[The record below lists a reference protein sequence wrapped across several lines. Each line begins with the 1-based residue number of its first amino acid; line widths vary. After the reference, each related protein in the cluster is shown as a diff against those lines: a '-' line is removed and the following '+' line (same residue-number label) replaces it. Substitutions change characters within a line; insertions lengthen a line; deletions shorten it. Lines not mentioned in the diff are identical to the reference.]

1 MVFKKAVSNN
11 IEAKCKSLQ
20 KETIGL
26 DDICNQL
33 ALQTLT
39 PTKKE
44 KLKDELPATPVTN
57 GKRPTGPSTPHRIQA
72 LNEDRLQLNNNSPPG
87 KENHYRKKGSS
98 KTTSKR
104 QVKGNK
110 FSNKIS
116 ISATGST
123 TIKSAKGKSQNPL
136 SDSQITDFFPIR
148 RSDRKSKTTILQ
160 EKQDDLEQA
169 IRSQKADGLKIQDFG
184 AKGRGI
190 VATRPFSKGDFV
202 IEYIGDLMDQKRA
215 KAKEENYSHDSSK
228 GCYSYY
234 FIHSGRQWCI
244 DATEESPYMGRLVN
258 HSRRIPNMVTK
269 TVEVDSLPHLVLLA
283 KRDIKQ
289 DEELLYDYGDRSKEA
304 LEHHPWLAL

>member
-1 MVFKKAVSNN
+1 MSTSN
-11 IEAKCKSLQ
+11 EAKNKSPL
-20 KETIGL
+20 KETNGL
-26 DDICNQL
+26 DDICDQL
-33 ALQTLT
+33 ARQTLT
-39 PTKKE
+39 PTKKG
-44 KLKDELPATPVTN
+44 KINDELPSTPVAN
-57 GKRPTGPSTPHRIQA
+57 GKKPTGPSTPHRIQA
-72 LNEDRLQLNNNSPPG
+72 LNEEKLQLDSNSPPG
-87 KENHYRKKGSS
+87 KENQYRKKGS

-110 FSNKIS
+110 FANKIT

-123 TIKSAKGKSQNPL
+123 KIKSSSLKDKSYTPP

-148 RSDRKSKTTILQ
+148 RSDRKSKTTLLL

-169 IRSQKADGLKIQDFG
+169 IRSQKAEGLKIQDFG

-202 IEYIGDLMDQKRA
+202 IEYIGNLMDQKTA
-215 KAKEENYSHDSSK
+215 KAKEENYSHDPSK

-234 FIHSGRQWCI
+234 FIHGGVQWCI

-283 KRDIKQ
+283 KRDIKE